1 MNQVWLAFVII
12 LMGIGAMTWFAW
24 NASRLRG

>member
-1 MNQVWLAFVII
+1 MNQAWLAFVII
-12 LMGIGAMTWFAW
+12 LMCLGAMMWFAW